1 MSTTKKNDPHPTGAQ
16 AEEHIDPHTS
26 EKVAPMAAAA
36 TSGAGHK
43 RTIMIALDTSPYSEQ
58 AFQWALN
65 NLVSKTGQDLV
76 VLVTVREPV
85 LVPGAYGYMD
95 FGDYIAEAEEQ
106 SRLRAHALIKKYGQQ
121 LLKHFGLDSATTQN
135 GLTVKGIVMRGDP
148 RDELV
153 RKAHE
158 LNATAL
164 VLGSRGL
171 GTFKRAFLG
180 SVSDY
185 LAHHSQV
192 PVVIVKGKD

>member
-1 MSTTKKNDPHPTGAQ
+1 MSSTKKEDPQATGVT

-26 EKVAPMAAAA
+26 EKIASVAASA
-36 TSGAGHK
+36 THS

-58 AFQWALN
+58 AFEWALTN
-65 NLVSKTGQDLV
+65 IVSKDNKDLV

-106 SRLRAHALIKKYGQQ
+106 SRLRSHALIKKYGQR
-121 LLKHFGLDSATTQN
+121 LLKHFGLDNANST
-135 GLTVKGIVMRGDP
+135 GLTIKGIVMRGDP

-171 GTFKRAFLG
+171 GGFKRAFLG

-185 LAHHSQV
+185 LAHHCQT
-192 PVVIVKGKD
+192 PVIIVKSDAKPNQQ